1 MKTLYILSTLGVIA
15 MLAEMFRFKK
25 FLLPIILIGL
35 SGAIAA
41 AVKDWNTNIHYY
53 SNMITFNNY
62 AIAFTSLI
70 CATAFLWFLM
80 SQDFFASESSQTDHY
95 ALVLFSLCG
104 AMLMVSYSN
113 MVMLFLGIEIL
124 SIPIYVLAGS
134 NKDSLASNES
144 ALKYFLM
151 GSFATGFLL
160 FGIALIYG
168 ATGTFDLHH
177 LTLALF
183 SPGEGTGIHSPLR
196 GEMEKGGNVLLNAGI
211 LMMLIG
217 LSFKVAA
224 VPFHYWTP
232 DVYEGAPTPVTAFM
246 STIVKIAAFAAF
258 LRLFMT
264 CFAGHETIW
273 VNVIWVLAALSILLG
288 NITAVYQKSVKRM
301 LAYSSIS
308 HAGYMLLAILTSGNM
323 SAGAILYYSSA
334 YSVATI
340 GAFAVLSI
348 IEKQNNETVTF
359 DTFSG
364 LSKKNPR
371 LAFAMTISMLSLA
384 GIPPLAGF
392 FGKYYLFTS
401 ALQSGYVWLVLM
413 AALGSLIGV
422 YYYFRVIIKIYGSAI
437 VVPSVETQG
446 GENEISISPVQKAL
460 LTITIIL
467 AILLGI
473 FPGLIIELIR

>member
-1 MKTLYILSTLGVIA
+1 MKTLYILTALGVIA

-25 FLLPIILIGL
+25 FLLPIVLIGL
-35 SGAIAA
+35 LGAIAA

-53 SNMITFNNY
+53 SNMITFDNY
-62 AIAFTSLI
+62 AILFTILI

-80 SQDFFASESSQTDHY
+80 SQDFFSSESSKSDHY
-95 ALVLFSLCG
+95 ALVLFSICG

-134 NKDSLASNES
+134 KKDDLSSNES

-151 GSFATGFLL
+151 GAFATCFLL
-160 FGIALIYG
+160 FGIALMYG
-168 ATGTFDLHH
+168 ATGTFDLHKLG
-177 LTLALF
+177 LTLT
-183 SPGEGTGIHSPLR
+183 SVQGI
-196 GEMEKGGNVLLNAGI
+196 EMKKGGSVLLNAGI

-224 VPFHYWTP
+224 VPFHFWTP

-246 STIVKIAAFAAF
+246 STIVKTAAFAAF

-264 CFAGHETIW
+264 CFVGHGFIW
-273 VNVIWVLAALSILLG
+273 TSVIWILAALSILLG
-288 NITAVYQKSVKRM
+288 NITAVYQTNVKRM

-308 HAGYMLLAILTSGNM
+308 HAGYMMLAILTSRDM
-323 SAGAILYYSSA
+323 SAGAILYYSAA
-334 YSVATI
+334 YSLATI

-348 IEKQNNETVTF
+348 MEKTSAIDHEPSTISF
-359 DTFSG
+359 DSFSG
-364 LSKKNPR
+364 LSKRSPL
-371 LAFAMTISMLSLA
+371 LAFAMTVSMLSLA

-392 FGKYYLFTS
+392 FGKYYLFT
-401 ALQSGYVWLVLM
+401 ATLQAGYTWIVLV

-422 YYYFRVIIKIYGSAI
+422 YYYFRVIIAMYTKGIETETSIEFSFFQKITLI
-437 VVPSVETQG
+437 FC
-446 GENEISISPVQKAL
+446 
-460 LTITIIL
+460 
-467 AILLGI
+467 ILLSILIGC
-473 FPGLIIELIR
+473 FPDLIIRLI